1 MHNSGLSFEEEKRA
15 ALTLLQ
21 GIELGEMTPEQSYEL
36 LAQADPTLV
45 HLIFKWLKKHYHRD
59 HEMADEVRGRVSELL
74 NENRSLTRKIKEGE
88 ADSVVDWFEG
98 THKYRDLSAEEFID
112 IVVEKLEG

>member
-1 MHNSGLSFEEEKRA
+1 MHNSRLAFEEEKHA

-21 GIELGEMTPEQSYEL
+21 GIEQGLMAPDQSYEL
-36 LAQADPTLV
+36 LNEADPTLV

-59 HEMADEVRGRVSELL
+59 HEQADEVRARVSELL
-74 NENRSLTRKIKEGE
+74 NGYRSLTRKIKEGE

-98 THKYRDLSAEEFID
+98 THKYRDLSAEDFID